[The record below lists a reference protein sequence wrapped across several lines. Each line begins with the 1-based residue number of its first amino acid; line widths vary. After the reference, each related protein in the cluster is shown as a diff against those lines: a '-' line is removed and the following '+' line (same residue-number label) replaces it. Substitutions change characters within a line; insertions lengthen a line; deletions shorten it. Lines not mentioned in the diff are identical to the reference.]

1 MNIDQKYML
10 RAIELG
16 KNALGS
22 AAPNPAVG
30 CCIVHKDS
38 IIGEGYTS
46 PYGGPHAEVNAI
58 QSVRDPLLLKR
69 ATLYVTLEPCSHF
82 GKTPPCSDL
91 IIKKEIPHVVIGLK
105 DPHHKV
111 AGKGIEKLKSA
122 GIEVTMGIKEKE
134 CRAHHIR
141 FLTFQEKKRPYI
153 ILKWAES
160 SDGYIAPEISERNTK
175 AEPYWIT
182 NTYSRQRVHHW
193 RSEEQAVLVGTQTV
207 LDDNPRLDVRHWKG
221 RNPTRV
227 FLDRTLKIP
236 KTFHLFDGSSKTI
249 VLTEQKTQ
257 TTPKGVIMETINFD
271 HDLAATICEVL
282 YRHQI
287 TSVIIEGGTKTLQ
300 SFIDADLWD
309 EARIFTGV
317 TAFESGTKSPVITG
331 TQISRTTICEDSL
344 TLLTHD

>member
-16 KNALGS
+16 KNALGT

-30 CCIVHKDS
+30 CCIVYQDS
-38 IIGEGYTS
+38 IIGEGYTD

-58 QSVRDPLLLKR
+58 QSVKDRSLLEK

-91 IIKKEIPHVVIGLK
+91 IIKKKIPKVVIGLK

-122 GIEVTMGIKEKE
+122 GIEVVIGIKEE
-134 CRAHHIR
+134 ACRTHHIR

-160 SDGYIAPEISERNTK
+160 SDGYIAPDTSKRN
-175 AEPYWIT
+175 ANAQPYWIT
-182 NTYSRQRVHHW
+182 NPYSRQLVHQW
-193 RSEEQAVLVGTQTV
+193 RSEEQSVLVGTQTA

-221 RNPTRV
+221 RDPVRII
-227 FLDRTLKIP
+227 LDRTLKIP
-236 KTFHLFDGSSKTI
+236 KTSHLFDGSSKTI
-249 VLTEQKTQ
+249 LLTQQKLESR
-257 TTPKGVIMETINFD
+257 PKEVIIETINFNQ
-271 HDLAATICEVL
+271 DLPSQICSVL

-287 TSVIIEGGTKTLQ
+287 TSMIIEGGTKTLQ
-300 SFIDADLWD
+300 SFIDADVWD

-317 TAFESGTKSPVITG
+317 ATFGSGTKSPVFTG
-331 TQISRTTICEDSL
+331 NQGSRSTILEDGL
-344 TLLTHD
+344 NLFTHD